1 MELCSSDQFKA
12 RLFLEQA
19 SAFFWANFS
28 NLQIRDTGNKGK
40 KEVRKVQRSF
50 SFEKMA
56 SSSHITREKNNLKLP
71 YLEKYSCHT
80 SNKLLN

>member
-28 NLQIRDTGNKGK
+28 NLQIREQEMKERKRCARYKG
-40 KEVRKVQRSF
+40 F
-50 SFEKMA
+50 F
-56 SSSHITREKNNLKLP
+56 L
-71 YLEKYSCHT
+71 LEKRVQ
-80 SNKLLN
+80 LLTLQGEKKI

>member
-28 NLQIRDTGNKGK
+28 NLQIREQEMKERKRCARYKG
-40 KEVRKVQRSF
+40 F
-50 SFEKMA
+50 F
-56 SSSHITREKNNLKLP
+56 P
-71 YLEKYSCHT
+71 LEKRVQ
-80 SNKLLN
+80 LLTLQGEKKI